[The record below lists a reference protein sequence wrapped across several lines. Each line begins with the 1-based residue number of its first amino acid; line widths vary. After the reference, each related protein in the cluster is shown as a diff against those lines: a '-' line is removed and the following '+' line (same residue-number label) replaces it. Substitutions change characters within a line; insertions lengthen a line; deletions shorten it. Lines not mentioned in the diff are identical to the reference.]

1 MDRCKSLFVVTMEQ
15 HKKKQDNKMRE
26 IQIEKLVLNIS
37 VGKSGDELTKASKVL
52 QDLAD
57 QKPVLSRAKYTIRSF
72 SIKRNETIA
81 VHATVRGEKA
91 MELLKRGLKVKD
103 LELRSSCFTQNG
115 NFGFGLDEHIDMGI
129 KFDPA
134 TGTYGLDF
142 YVVLTRPG
150 LRVKKRKRGRSH
162 IGSRHK
168 VTKEDAMKWFKERL
182 SGTCL
187 LYTSPSPRD

>member
-1 MDRCKSLFVVTMEQ
+1 MGLFVVTMEQ